1 MDIME
6 KDLKKISV
14 NNFNE
19 LSRSETNN
27 MEKKVRLEDEKWRI
41 NRDKSIIKEILQLDE
56 MTFIKEHKDNSVD
69 FTLNRDNTITLDK
82 NYLKCNRTIEEDQ
95 NSYFLVPKYND
106 SDEDDEEKIVIR

>member
-27 MEKKVRLEDEKWRI
+27 MEKKV
-41 NRDKSIIKEILQLDE
+41 NHHQSNQFPP
-56 MTFIKEHKDNSVD
+56 TP
-69 FTLNRDNTITLDK
+69 
-82 NYLKCNRTIEEDQ
+82 
-95 NSYFLVPKYND
+95 FLL
-106 SDEDDEEKIVIR
+106 I